1 MIERQAACDSLRT
14 SSVLTSL
21 TRTVLLL
28 CCVFLPTHDSAADE
42 RPTEQPNRRIHAF
55 YYPWYGN
62 PQSDG
67 AYSHWNHPVA
77 VREGPPRQF
86 PGGDDI
92 GANFYPALGCYSA
105 NDPAT
110 VDEHMQ
116 QLLRARV
123 GVISVSWWGSG
134 SFTDKALPVLFA
146 AAERHGLKINFH
158 IEPHLGSG
166 GRNARKVREAIVDLL
181 DAYGDSPALDRDP
194 QHGNRPVFYVYD
206 SYLTDA
212 DEWATILAP
221 DGAHT
226 LRNTPYDSLVIGLW
240 VKQDEEQFFL
250 DGHFDG
256 LYTYFATDGFTYGS
270 TWQNSYAL
278 ADWARA
284 HDKLFIP
291 CVAPGYIDTRIRP
304 WNSRNTRAR
313 ENGAYYDRSF
323 KAAIDVEP
331 DYIGITSFNEWH
343 EGTQIEPAVPMTVG
357 DYGYEDYSPRE
368 PTWYLDRT
376 AHWVRQFE
384 SAAAAAKQ

>member
-1 MIERQAACDSLRT
+1 MMERSASCDSPQT
-14 SSVLTSL
+14 TSL

-28 CCVFLPTHDSAADE
+28 CSVFLPTHGSAADD
-42 RPTEQPNRRIHAF
+42 RPKQSPNNRIHAF

-123 GVISVSWWGSG
+123 GVISVSWWGTD
-134 SFTDKALPVLFA
+134 SFTDRALPVLFR
-146 AAERHGLKINFH
+146 AAERRGLKINFH
-158 IEPHLGSG
+158 IEPNLGPG
-166 GRNARKVREAIVDLL
+166 GRNARKVREAIVQLL
-181 DAYGDSPALDRDP
+181 DAYGDSPALFRDA
-194 QHGNRPVFYVYD
+194 QHGNRPVFYIYD
-206 SYLTDA
+206 SYLTNA

-221 DGAHT
+221 DGTHT
-226 LRNTPYDSLVIGLW
+226 LRNTKYDSLVIGLW
-240 VKQDEEQFFL
+240 VKQDEERFFL

-270 TWQNSYAL
+270 TWEHWDAL
-278 ADWARA
+278 AAWARA

-323 KAAIDVEP
+323 KAAIDVAP
-331 DYIGITSFNEWH
+331 DFIGITSFNEWH
-343 EGTQIEPAVPMTVG
+343 EGTQIEPAVPRTVG
-357 DYGYEDYSPRE
+357 DYRYEDYSPRE
-368 PTWYLDRT
+368 PTWFLDRT

-384 SAAAAAKQ
+384 SATAPAKQ